1 VDAKVRSRYARP
13 MPRRSL
19 SFSMIL
25 LASCGAAAAPAV
37 VHEPAPDD
45 APWAEAVSA
54 LVARAGDHPRT
65 YEHVESLTDAAGP
78 RLAGSPGDALA
89 VAWGLRAMT
98 DLGFANV
105 HAEPVTV
112 RVWQRGDESVDVVSP
127 VPHRLAAAALGGS
140 VGTPAEGIE
149 AEVVRAASLEELATL
164 SREQV
169 EGRIVFVDRV
179 MERSRDGHGY
189 GDAIMVRISSASQA
203 AELGA
208 LAVLIRSIGTDSARF
223 AHTGVMRYADD
234 VPRIPAAAVS
244 NADADTLA
252 RWIAAGTPVRV
263 RIRLGCRDAGEAESA
278 NVVGEVVGSDRAE
291 EIVLL
296 GAHLDSWDLGRG
308 AIDDGAGVGIM
319 MEVARQIATAP
330 TPPRRTIRVVLFA
343 NEENGGA
350 GSRAYAAAHAEELA
364 RHVLAMEADF
374 GDGRGYGVHTPE
386 PIATSPSWARIVRLL
401 EPLGVAYEEG
411 EAEGGAD
418 LEAMHEAGGVPL
430 ADVMQDGS
438 RYFDIHHTANDVMS
452 EIDRE
457 SLDHAMRSVLTVAY
471 AVSLDTDIVR
481 RPADR

>member
-1 VDAKVRSRYARP
+1 MLFLV
-13 MPRRSL
+13 
-19 SFSMIL
+19 
-25 LASCGAAAAPAV
+25 SCAGAPAV
-37 VHEPAPDD
+37 RVDSIAVHAQDDPAWTD
-45 APWAEAVSA
+45 AVSD
-54 LVARAGDHPRT
+54 LVARAAEHPRT
-65 YEHVESLTDAAGP
+65 YEHVEGLTDAAGP

-89 VAWGLRAMT
+89 VAWGLRAMG

-112 RVWQRGDESVDVVSP
+112 RVWQRGEESVDVISP

-140 VGTPAEGIE
+140 VGTPAGGIE
-149 AEVVRAASLEELATL
+149 ASVVRVASLDELATL
-164 SREQV
+164 PRDQV
-169 EGRIVFVDRV
+169 EGRIVFVDQI
-179 MERSRDGHGY
+179 MSRSRDGSGY
-189 GDAIMVRISSASQA
+189 GEAIMVRIRSASAA

-208 LAVLIRSIGTDSARF
+208 VAVLIRSIGTDSTRF
-223 AHTGVMRYADD
+223 AHTGVMRYAEG
-234 VPRIPAAAVS
+234 VAQIPAAAIS
-244 NADADTLA
+244 NPDADTLA
-252 RWIAAGTPVRV
+252 RWIAAGMPVQIRV
-263 RIRLGCRDAGEAESA
+263 QLGCRDAGEAQSA
-278 NVVGEVVGSDRAE
+278 NVVGDVLGTDAPE

-330 TPPRRTIRVVLFA
+330 TRPRRTIRVVLFA

-350 GSRAYAAAHAEELA
+350 GSRAYAAAHADELD

-386 PIATSPSWARIVRLL
+386 PIAGSPSWARVVRLL
-401 EPLGVAYEEG
+401 EPLGVAYDEG

-418 LEAMHEAGGVPL
+418 LEAIHEEGGVPL

-452 EIDRE
+452 SVDRE
-457 SLDHAMRSVLTVAY
+457 SLDHAMRAVLTVAY
-471 AVSLDTDIVR
+471 AVALDPEIVR
-481 RPADR
+481 PVAE